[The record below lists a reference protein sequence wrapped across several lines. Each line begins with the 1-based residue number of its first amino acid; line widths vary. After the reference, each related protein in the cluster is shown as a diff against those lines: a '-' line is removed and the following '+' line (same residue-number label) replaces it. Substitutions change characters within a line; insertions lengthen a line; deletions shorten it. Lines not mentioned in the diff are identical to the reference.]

1 MTTELRVLR
10 DEEWGVWS
18 GRLDLAFGGPVQ
30 SAEKLA
36 IRRDLTEVD
45 RSLGVRDGPE
55 CVGTAGAFSFG
66 LTVRGG
72 AEGPVA
78 AL

>member
-1 MTTELRVLR
+1 MAGE
-10 DEEWGVWS
+10 
-18 GRLDLAFGGPVQ
+18 Q

-55 CVGTAGAFSFG
+55 CVGTADMRRCGIG
-66 LTVRGG
+66 LRESLFV
-72 AEGPVA
+72 
-78 AL
+78 